1 MFEEF
6 RCHVLVNLFLN
17 IFLYS
22 LADKPQSGII
32 VTLSFQSL
40 KAFPRDSGPIRNN
53 NNNNNNN
60 KSTTNQQFRVN

>member
-6 RCHVLVNLFLN
+6 RCHVLVNNLFLN

-40 KAFPRDSGPIRNN
+40 KAFPRDSDPIRNN
-53 NNNNNNN
+53 NNNNN
-60 KSTTNQQFRVN
+60 KSTI